1 MGQARHQQPQLLGFP
16 SALPAGDQAPGLLIL
31 AEGFPGASEKFCTL
45 ACPTPGSEGTPG
57 SAMLCSLRRYVV
69 SAARRPRTT

>member
-1 MGQARHQQPQLLGFP
+1 MEKATEIALVPDKTPKPEIGDP
-16 SALPAGDQAPGLLIL
+16 STGLAPLST
-31 AEGFPGASEKFCTL
+31 GFPGASEKFCTL